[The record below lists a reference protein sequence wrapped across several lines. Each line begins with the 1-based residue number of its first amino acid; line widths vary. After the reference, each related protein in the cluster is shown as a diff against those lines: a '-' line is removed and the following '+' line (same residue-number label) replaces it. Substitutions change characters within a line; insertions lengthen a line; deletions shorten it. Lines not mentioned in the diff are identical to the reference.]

1 MACWFQGSTLKA
13 SQEGLLTGVTQ
24 RSNGSFSHAL
34 QGQRAQR
41 IEMLLLHEFYRR
53 KFMIP
58 DKLRSKDRER
68 LTKAAARAQ
77 QMAEEGYIPEEDD
90 KPGKHVMFSLHYWH
104 FVCMTAPSSLR
115 APCIAASAALEVF
128 TVSAPQNKTWK
139 RQQK

>member
-1 MACWFQGSTLKA
+1 MACWGQGSVLEA
-13 SQEGLLTGVTQ
+13 
-24 RSNGSFSHAL
+24 RSRRLADRIHSEAACKFSHAL

-115 APCIAASAALEVF
+115 APCIAASAALEVV